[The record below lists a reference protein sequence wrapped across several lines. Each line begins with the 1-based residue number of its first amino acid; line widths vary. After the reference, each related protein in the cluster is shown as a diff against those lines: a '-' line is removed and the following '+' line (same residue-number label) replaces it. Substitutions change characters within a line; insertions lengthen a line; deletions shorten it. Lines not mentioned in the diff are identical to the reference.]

1 MALGELIAEESGKIT
16 GQRVIDVEGP
26 KIEASMTMVG
36 RYRGTETTEIATY
49 WSVPQ
54 GSAMYGEGQGVVTTK
69 DGQEMASWTGQG
81 IGKTT
86 GERNRFH
93 GSIFFKTSSTGK
105 LSFLNNMVGVFEFET
120 DAQGNCSAKLWEWK

>member
-1 MALGELIAEESGKIT
+1 MALGELIAEERGKIT

-26 KIEASMTMVG
+26 KIEASMTMEG

-54 GSAMYGEGQGVVTTK
+54 GGAMYGEGQGVVTTK
-69 DGQEMASWTGQG
+69 DGQEMATWSGQG
-81 IGKTT
+81 IGKST
-86 GERNRFH
+86 GGRNKFH
-93 GSIFFKTSSTGK
+93 GSIFFKTPSGGK
-105 LSFLNNMVGVFEFET
+105 LAFLNNMVAVFEFET